1 VSCRVEGRVSHGPP
15 ALRTKTIGRL
25 IGPRFQAFMAG
36 QHRAS
41 RNQYLRNARELSP
54 NEPMRT
60 FWVQIAMRE
69 HRDML
74 KALGEACAQ

>member
-1 VSCRVEGRVSHGPP
+1 
-15 ALRTKTIGRL
+15 
-25 IGPRFQAFMAG
+25 MAG